1 MSLRANALANFGG
14 QFFAAA
20 LVLVL
25 APAYIDALGLEAW
38 GLVGILAM
46 LSVWFNLLDVG
57 LTPAISRELA
67 ARGQGNAAAARAAA
81 GLVRCVEWIYLAVVI
96 SVISVVALAA
106 SSVATGGLNLSV
118 LQAGPAGQAL
128 MLIGVVVGLRL
139 YENIYRAVL
148 TGLEEL
154 LVLNLLSSVFALLRW
169 GGGLAFILTFG
180 PPNVVDLFAWQAAV
194 SALSLLVFAIVGHR
208 HLRAAVGS
216 ARADFAALKRIRGF
230 AAGIAAT
237 SALGVLLTQVD
248 KILLSRMLPLA
259 DFGGYVLAASLV
271 DALSLLAAPLY
282 AALTPRF
289 VRLYEAHDTQ
299 ALAALYLQA
308 TQLLAVLLMPCALL
322 LVVHA
327 EGVIRAWSGDAAL
340 ASRIAPLVAVLA
352 LGRMIN
358 ASMQLPAALQFGA
371 GWTSLGA
378 KTNLVAVLFLVP
390 LILLTVPIYG
400 ALGYAWC
407 WVALNI
413 GYLAVTTFVL
423 HRRLLPQVRNRWLRD
438 AVLLPAAMALGWMIT
453 ARWLV
458 DMPDGRLALAMVLV
472 AVLVTG
478 IVVVACVSPA
488 ARAFARKQLLS

>member
-106 SSVATGGLNLSV
+106 SSVATGWLNLSV

-208 HLRAAVGS
+208 HLRACRLRS
-216 ARADFAALKRIRGF
+216 AQTDPRFRRWYCGDLRARGASDPGGQDPAESNVAARRLRRIR
-230 AAGIAAT
+230 AGRVA
-237 SALGVLLTQVD
+237 
-248 KILLSRMLPLA
+248 
-259 DFGGYVLAASLV
+259 GG
-271 DALSLLAAPLY
+271 
-282 AALTPRF
+282 R
-289 VRLYEAHDTQ
+289 
-299 ALAALYLQA
+299 
-308 TQLLAVLLMPCALL
+308 AV
-322 LVVHA
+322 
-327 EGVIRAWSGDAAL
+327 
-340 ASRIAPLVAVLA
+340 
-352 LGRMIN
+352 
-358 ASMQLPAALQFGA
+358 
-371 GWTSLGA
+371 
-378 KTNLVAVLFLVP
+378 
-390 LILLTVPIYG
+390 
-400 ALGYAWC
+400 
-407 WVALNI
+407 
-413 GYLAVTTFVL
+413 
-423 HRRLLPQVRNRWLRD
+423 
-438 AVLLPAAMALGWMIT
+438 
-453 ARWLV
+453 
-458 DMPDGRLALAMVLV
+458 
-472 AVLVTG
+472 
-478 IVVVACVSPA
+478 A
-488 ARAFARKQLLS
+488 ARRTSVRRPDTALRASVRSA